1 MDQTDPTNESSIRFI
16 RMNSGEDLV
25 TEMLYVKTEESD
37 EYYIFINPLKIV
49 YSISEK
55 PGFVSISLLQWVLP
69 EICDKQQFTVYPND
83 ITTMSQVTEEME
95 NYYWETLIRLQSS
108 QDERL
113 SRRKHKSKESI
124 DDAFDF
130 DVSDEDLGYVKDML
144 DDIKNG
150 KRKLH

>member
-1 MDQTDPTNESSIRFI
+1 MEQSDPANESSIRFI

-25 TEMLYVKTEESD
+25 TEILYVKTEESD

-49 YSISEK
+49 YSLSDK

-83 ITTMSQVTEEME
+83 ITTLSPVSEEME
-95 NYYWETLIRLQSS
+95 IYYWETLMRLQSS
-108 QDERL
+108 LDDRV
-113 SRRKHKSKESI
+113 SKKKKPKDSI
-124 DDAFDF
+124 DEMLDY
-130 DVSDEDLGYVKDML
+130 DVSDEDIGYVKDML
-144 DDIKNG
+144 DDIKNN